1 MTCVIPFIISN
12 WNAVSS
18 YYVGFLTRLLD
29 IWKNFVLVP
38 TSWSTA
44 EISLAKLSQSD
55 SLALESLSEE
65 VRSSYNISSPAL
77 SSLGSRFNFSFE
89 DEWMGLT
96 KVKNYIPLIHYVP
109 WIYLG
114 LLFQVYISFL
124 YSLSSDYIFS
134 LKSQT
139 VSVQFLEHN
148 KYMFF

>member
-18 YYVGFLTRLLD
+18 YYVGFLTRLLY
-29 IWKNFVLVP
+29 ISKNFVLVP

-109 WIYLG
+109 WILSG
-114 LLFQVYISFL
+114 APVPGVYFFFVFTFFRL
-124 YSLSSDYIFS
+124 YIFF
-134 LKSQT
+134 K
-139 VSVQFLEHN
+139 VSNCFSAVPRT
-148 KYMFF
+148 